1 MANDGTWTL
10 DVPAAD
16 LAALNQGA
24 LTLTASVN
32 DKAGNSG
39 QTTHTLTV
47 DTVAPTVTI
56 GTVAD
61 DDIVNNAEQLAG
73 QTISGTTTAEQ
84 GQTVTVSFND
94 HRYQATVG
102 ADGSWSVFVPGHDFL
117 GLSDGNYT

>member
-1 MANDGTWTL
+1 M
-10 DVPAAD
+10 
-16 LAALNQGA
+16 
-24 LTLTASVN
+24 
-32 DKAGNSG
+32 
-39 QTTHTLTV
+39 
-47 DTVAPTVTI
+47 APTVTI

-102 ADGSWSVFVPGHDFL
+102 RTARGRSLCRGMIS
-117 GLSDGNYT
+117 SA